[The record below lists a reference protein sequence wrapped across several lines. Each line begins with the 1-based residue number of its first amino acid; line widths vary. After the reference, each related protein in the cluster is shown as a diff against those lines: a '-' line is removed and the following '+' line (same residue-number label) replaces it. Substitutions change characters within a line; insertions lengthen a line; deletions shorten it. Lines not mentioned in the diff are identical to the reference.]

1 MTSELLEYICAHID
15 AEPENL
21 RALDRESNLRL
32 VNGRMC
38 SGHLQG
44 RLLRM
49 FVRMI
54 RPMRVL
60 ELGTFSG
67 YSALCLAEGL
77 PEGGTILSVETND
90 ELRPFILRAW
100 KGSAR
105 EADMSL
111 QIADALPFMRSLPAD
126 DFDLIFID
134 ADKRQYAAYYEEA
147 MRLLRPGGFILADNT
162 LWDGHVA
169 DTHRRASDPQTRGV
183 HEFNE
188 IVARDARVEK
198 VIIPVR
204 DGITVVYKKP
214 TAAPRV

>member
-1 MTSELLEYICAHID
+1 MTPELLEYICAHID
-15 AEPENL
+15 AEPARL
-21 RALDRESNLRL
+21 RQLDRESNLRL

-54 RPMRVL
+54 RPRRVL

-67 YSALCLAEGL
+67 YSALCMAEGL
-77 PEGGTILSVETND
+77 PEGASLLSVETND

-100 KGSAR
+100 EGSTRA
-105 EADMSL
+105 ADMTL
-111 QIADALPFMRSLPAD
+111 EIADALPFMRTLPDAE
-126 DFDLIFID
+126 FDLIFID

-147 MRLLRPGGFILADNT
+147 LRILRPGGFILADNT

-169 DTHRRASDPQTRGV
+169 DAKRRASDPQTRGV

-198 VIIPVR
+198 VILPVR
-204 DGITVVYKKP
+204 DGITIIYKKP
-214 TAAPRV
+214 TGAPRV